1 MSVLLPRVDRA
12 SSHYSRSSDLNFK
25 QHNSITAKNPISL
38 YGNAHKRYL
47 SGCYDQPII
56 KNSGWVFFYNRDSNA
71 RHFKDLKFDPELEK
85 LITDYRKR
93 FELSGKKIETA
104 LPSVIQA
111 ETNSRLTPFSAED
124 SQSIEDEAKIINVL
138 LKVFNGEEGDI
149 IANYRLTQ
157 GKFRKILL
165 IFWGYRHNSATQ

>member
-1 MSVLLPRVDRA
+1 M
-12 SSHYSRSSDLNFK
+12 
-25 QHNSITAKNPISL
+25 
-38 YGNAHKRYL
+38 
-47 SGCYDQPII
+47 
-56 KNSGWVFFYNRDSNA
+56 FFYNRDSNA

-93 FELSGKKIETA
+93 FELSGTKIETA

-138 LKVFNGEEGDI
+138 LKGFNGEEGDI